1 MPIPAY
7 LGAGGS
13 CLLDELRRDCALE
26 KDKIYERARTK
37 VEKLFGFYSHLVVYV
52 LVNVFLLLSTVGVL
66 WGIGLFFHAFGILG
80 SRYKERLIEK
90 MFEKEMGQ
98 QSAS

>member
-1 MPIPAY
+1 M
-7 LGAGGS
+7 
-13 CLLDELRRDCALE
+13 DELRRGCALE
-26 KDKIYERARTK
+26 KDKIYERARAK
-37 VEKLFGFYSHLVVYV
+37 VEELFEFYSHLVVYV